1 MISFFRRALSSW
13 IVLGLFGLIMIAF
26 IITGVGTPSG
36 LGELGGGVGAS
47 NVAKV
52 GGEPITD
59 TEVTDQ
65 VNRQLDR
72 ARQQEPDLDMATFIA
87 GGGLQDII
95 RQLISA
101 TALTV
106 FGHDEGFAV
115 SKRQVDGE
123 IASIPAFQNLAGQFD
138 ENTFRAALQR
148 ERISEKQLREDIA
161 AEIIRRQLLVPVAA
175 SAKVPQDIA
184 LRYASL
190 LLESRSGS
198 IGLVPAQAMGGG
210 KEPTDAEIAAY
221 YKDNQARYTIPERR
235 VLRYAPF
242 GAESVAD
249 AAKPT
254 EAEIAA
260 FYKANADT
268 YGPKQNRT
276 LSQVVLPTEA
286 AAKAFAAKLAAG
298 TSFADAAKQAG
309 FSASDISIGDQTKA
323 KFAEMT
329 SPAIANAA
337 FSAAE
342 GATTPPLQSD
352 FGWHIVKVDKI
363 KDVPGKPLSAVHD
376 EIAKQIGAQKTQE
389 KLADLATKMEDAIA
403 DGSTFDE
410 VVKANDLTAHET
422 PPVTATGQ
430 VPESPQ
436 AQVAPDVPPL
446 LKTAF
451 DMSPDDDPLVET
463 IVPNQRFALIQVS
476 RIVPAAP
483 PPLARIKDQV
493 KSDLVAKRA
502 ADRAKAVA
510 SAIAA
515 KVNAGTPMAQAFA
528 EADVKLPAP
537 QEVTARRLDLAQQ
550 SQQVPPPLAM
560 MFGLPKGKA
569 RLVPAPNGAGWFV
582 VHLDTIV
589 PGDASKEPALIQAV
603 KNQFARVTGEE
614 YADQFTSAIKSQLKI
629 KTNESEIARVKSQ
642 LLGTGAQ

>member
-410 VVKANDLTAHET
+410 VVKANGLTAHET